1 MSQQTRDERLEAE
14 LESLRALKKLSS
26 ILDFETK
33 GDPPDRYTITFR
45 GRGVCRDSS
54 SHSDVEFVDLHR
66 CEIRLGYSYPQR
78 GPDIRWLTNIFH
90 PNISFSGFINLK
102 EIGLPWEQALTLD
115 VVCERLWDIVRMA
128 HVNEDQ
134 ASNYAAKTY
143 FQKESTLKLPLD
155 QRPLRDHSAPTGSN
169 VISYERRPG
178 SGVSLPQSKN
188 TTDVLF
194 IGDEPPVQSAP
205 PAPPRQK
212 RPPLPTDQDDDIL
225 FIE

>member
-14 LESLRALKKLSS
+14 QESLRALKKLSS
-26 ILDFETK
+26 ILDFETN

-54 SHSDVEFVDLHR
+54 SQSDVEFIDLHR

-134 ASNYAAKTY
+134 ASNYAAKTF

-155 QRPLRDHSAPTGSN
+155 QRPLRDRSAPAGSN

-178 SGVSLPQSKN
+178 SRVSLPQSKN

-194 IGDEPPVQSAP
+194 IGDEPPVQSSP

>member
-1 MSQQTRDERLEAE
+1 
-14 LESLRALKKLSS
+14 
-26 ILDFETK
+26 
-33 GDPPDRYTITFR
+33 
-45 GRGVCRDSS
+45 
-54 SHSDVEFVDLHR
+54 
-66 CEIRLGYSYPQR
+66 
-78 GPDIRWLTNIFH
+78 
-90 PNISFSGFINLK
+90 
-102 EIGLPWEQALTLD
+102 
-115 VVCERLWDIVRMA
+115 MA